1 MNSSSKDNPLEVVP
15 QGAPLLTLF
24 IFGLLASL
32 GALLVELLVASFFID
47 TSALDSSFV
56 PTHFSLLLFALI
68 EESFKIIF
76 FLQASRRL
84 IALPQPLT
92 SGLIYGFGFA
102 SLEYFTLSLM
112 HNLPSGPI
120 YGILL
125 VHLVTSLLLV
135 MLLPKCQGKRAL
147 ISLLGLLTAL
157 HFGYNILL

>member
-1 MNSSSKDNPLEVVP
+1 M
-15 QGAPLLTLF
+15 PLLTLF

-32 GALLVELLVASFFID
+32 GALLVELLVASFLID
-47 TSALDSSFV
+47 TSALDSQFV

-68 EESFKIIF
+68 EESFKIVF

-84 IALPQPLT
+84 ITLPRPLT
-92 SGLIYGFGFA
+92 TGLIYGLGFA
-102 SLEYFTLSLM
+102 SLEYFALSFIQ
-112 HNLPSGPI
+112 NLPPGPL

-125 VHLVTSLLLV
+125 VHLVTAVLLV
-135 MLLPKCQGKRAL
+135 KLLPKYQGKKAL

>member
-1 MNSSSKDNPLEVVP
+1 MPF
-15 QGAPLLTLF
+15 LTFF

-47 TSALDSSFV
+47 TTALNSPFI
-56 PTHFSLLLFALI
+56 PTNFSLLLFALI
-68 EESFKIIF
+68 EESFRIVF

-84 IALPQPLT
+84 ITLPRPLT
-92 SGLIYGFGFA
+92 TGLIYGLGFA
-102 SLEYFTLSLM
+102 SLEYFALSLM
-112 HNLPSGPI
+112 HNLPTGPI

-125 VHLVTSLLLV
+125 VHLVASILLV
-135 MLLPKCQGKRAL
+135 MLLPKYQGKKAL